1 MNRKIFALLA
11 LICLSACGRLSAQTG
26 IAENEQYNSY
36 KLCTFLDNLGQGY
49 VPEVFLSNYYGSIN
63 LADCKSSQIIDRE
76 HKIREVHIKTRKAKD
91 GYLFVNKS
99 IMEYISNNDSGSF
112 DGLKV
117 AYVYNNKAVLT
128 EKDVMDVLRL
138 RKRRIRISEI
148 KPDNQSGVITVYIQS
163 H

>member
-1 MNRKIFALLA
+1 
-11 LICLSACGRLSAQTG
+11 
-26 IAENEQYNSY
+26 
-36 KLCTFLDNLGQGY
+36 
-49 VPEVFLSNYYGSIN
+49 
-63 LADCKSSQIIDRE
+63 
-76 HKIREVHIKTRKAKD
+76 
-91 GYLFVNKS
+91 
-99 IMEYISNNDSGSF
+99 MEYISNNDSGSF